1 MISPR
6 SPDTLLPAPDQQL
19 GGNIRPSALSDRP
32 NDRGAHIYQ
41 DDLQSLESH
50 QLPFRPF
57 FTLVQDVH
65 SSEYYH
71 PTVHYIFSDDDTDL
85 ITEAALRVLESGQG
99 NNSLRASSNALL
111 WRRNGED
118 CDEDEDIEADNTKAS
133 SLPPQIPGVQEHY
146 IVLDVQRSHSES
158 NAHPTPE
165 ATATNTEDIS
175 NFAPT
180 TVAEEPKPNLAT
192 SQPINNALQ
201 HLYPF
206 NITSAHSLSSSWQVL
221 NIRLCPAPTFDSS
234 SNSPISS
241 KGTAIGTSTTTTT
254 TPTPTTS
261 ANHSSSSMGGLMLE
275 IEGTSGV
282 TFNTS
287 SSRSPRTQQS
297 LEEMIEQFEKRMDEL
312 RLITEAGAVKGGKA
326 AEATAEEVETG

>member
-1 MISPR
+1 MTSPR
-6 SPDTLLPAPDQQL
+6 SPDPHLPASDQQL

-32 NDRGAHIYQ
+32 NDSGARQ
-41 DDLQSLESH
+41 EDFKSLESH

-85 ITEAALRVLESGQG
+85 ITEAALRALESSQG
-99 NNSLRASSNALL
+99 NNSPRASSNALL
-111 WRRNGED
+111 RRRNGED
-118 CDEDEDIEADNTKAS
+118 DDEDEDLEADNTKAS
-133 SLPPQIPGVQEHY
+133 SLPRPILGVQEHY
-146 IVLDVQRSHSES
+146 IVLDVQRSHSER
-158 NAHPTPE
+158 NALPTQE
-165 ATATNTEDIS
+165 VTATNTEDTT

-180 TVAEEPKPNLAT
+180 TFAEEPKLNPAT
-192 SQPINNALQ
+192 PQPINNALQ

-206 NITSAHSLSSSWQVL
+206 DITSAHSLSSSWQVL

-234 SNSPISS
+234 SNSPTST
-241 KGTAIGTSTTTTT
+241 KGTAIVTSTTTT

-261 ANHSSSSMGGLMLE
+261 ANNSSSSMGGLMLE
-275 IEGTSGV
+275 IEGTSGI
-282 TFNTS
+282 TFNMS

-326 AEATAEEVETG
+326 AEATAEEVEAG